1 MTPQVKGAS
10 FLKLTPQK
18 PIEILKM
25 IPPPLTPQ
33 TPQVTLSSLKL
44 TPQKPIEILKM
55 IPPPTPNKWPALP
68 TTTTSPLKN

>member
-55 IPPPTPNKWPALP
+55 IPPPHPKQMAGPP
-68 TTTTSPLKN
+68 DYYD